1 MHIDQDDED
10 EFHDLPMDE
19 NEDEFVDAKPN
30 IEEEKYKDYNWEME
44 CPLDRNIK
52 KLYDN
57 AID

>member
-1 MHIDQDDED
+1 
-10 EFHDLPMDE
+10 MDE

-30 IEEEKYKDYNWEME
+30 IEEDKSQDYNWEME